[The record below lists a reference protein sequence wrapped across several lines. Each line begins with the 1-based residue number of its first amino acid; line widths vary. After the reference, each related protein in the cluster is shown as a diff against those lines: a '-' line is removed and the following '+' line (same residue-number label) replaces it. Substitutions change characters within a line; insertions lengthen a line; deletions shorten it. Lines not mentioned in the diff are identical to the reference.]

1 MKPQALLHHFW
12 RRVAPLRSGILG
24 REQGQAILRLGVSIS
39 VLFYLFFRHFPIS
52 LDQNLTH
59 WSVFLTGFSL
69 FSLIIFIAA
78 IRDTRSPAYRRAIT
92 NVVDVAAISYM
103 MANMQDAGVPLFI
116 LYLWI
121 TLGNG
126 FRFGLISMAAS
137 ATLSIIGFSVVV
149 ALSEWWQGHIIL
161 AIGIIAALA
170 VLPIYTADL
179 IRQLQKARQRAEEAS
194 ATKGR
199 FLARMGHELR
209 TPLTGILGTTDI
221 LLNNQRLSNED
232 RGLLGVIQESVSV
245 SLRQINNV
253 LDFSKLEAGKLII
266 DQADFNLHE
275 LINGTVRMVNSTVRD
290 KDFRLLVRISP
301 DVPFL
306 LIGDA
311 HHLREIVL
319 NLLSN
324 AVKFTESGYVVV
336 EVDLAKMEGDDTLL
350 RFEVRDTGVGLTPES
365 LERIW
370 ESFSHA
376 ETDTPHPGGAGLGTT
391 IAKQLV
397 ELMGGRIDVASL
409 KGRGTA
415 FWFTLP
421 FRLQPEQNN
430 QPSTMPGAKV
440 LALVAD
446 VEATQAIQTSM
457 RDIGGNV
464 VFVSSVSEAVTAF
477 SRGVRLGNLWHA
489 VLVDERIGVTAEN
502 IHRAVPLTE
511 KTSTMQTPV
520 YLLTSRQHDSE
531 QLYSWGYTATLP
543 FNPSVRVLRHI
554 VHASPHYTEATTAPS
569 GVVRVEPW
577 AWGRGAKA
585 RPRILIADDNKTNR
599 LILAQILESAGY
611 EIDSVDNGIMALDR
625 LLTGGYKAAVLDM
638 HMPGL
643 DGVELLRQYRLVHP
657 GVTVPMIM
665 LTADVTFDAKRD
677 SADAGADAFLTK
689 PAKSDV
695 LLATLERLIHDS
707 EVRVISSIHSH
718 ADSEKEQDVPVL
730 DLSVLAELDRLCRD
744 PKKLAHVIDTFEAE
758 GVALLGRIASSIG
771 ARDHSGY
778 VEWIHALKGNA
789 ANVGAVQLVAACRK
803 AETIDI
809 IAFRRDGAAIL
820 HEMHE
825 CFDAGRLALR
835 ELIQPATTPG
845 LGDPG

>member
-1 MKPQALLHHFW
+1 MKPQAFFYRFW
-12 RRVAPLRSGILG
+12 RRIAPLRSGILG
-24 REQGQAILRLGVSIS
+24 REQGQAILRLGVCLS
-39 VLFYLFFRHFPIS
+39 VLTYLGIRHFPIS
-52 LDQNLTH
+52 LDQENTRWL
-59 WSVFLTGFSL
+59 VFLGGFSL
-69 FSLIIFIAA
+69 FSLIILVVSLHS
-78 IRDTRSPAYRRAIT
+78 RRSPAYRRTIT
-92 NVVDVAAISYM
+92 NVVDVAAISYLM
-103 MANMQDAGVPLFI
+103 TQLQHAGVPLFA

-126 FRFGLISMAAS
+126 FRFGLFPMAVS
-137 ATLSIIGFSVVV
+137 AVFSITGFIVVV
-149 ALSEWWQGHIIL
+149 AVSDWWNGQIML
-161 AIGIIAALA
+161 AVGIIAVLA
-170 VLPIYTADL
+170 VLPAYAADL
-179 IRQLQKARQRAEEAS
+179 IRQLQKARLRAEEAS
-194 ATKGR
+194 AAKSR

-266 DQADFNLHE
+266 DQADFSLHE
-275 LINGTVRMVNSTVRD
+275 LINDTVRLVNSVARD
-290 KDFRLLVRISP
+290 KQLPLLVRISP

-306 LIGDA
+306 LVGDA

-324 AVKFTESGYVVV
+324 AVKFTEHGYIVL
-336 EVDLAKMEGDDTLL
+336 EVDLSRRAGDNVLL
-350 RFEVRDTGVGLTPES
+350 RFEIRDTGVGIAPES

-370 ESFSHA
+370 ESFSHQ
-376 ETDTPHPGGAGLGTT
+376 ESDIPHTGGAGLGTT

-397 ELMGGRIDVASL
+397 ELMGGHIDVSSL

-421 FRLQPEQNN
+421 FHLQAERDN
-430 QPSTMPGAKV
+430 QPSTLPGAKV
-440 LALVAD
+440 LAVVAD
-446 VEATQAIQTSM
+446 VKVSLEIQAIM
-457 RDIGGNV
+457 GDIGGNV
-464 VFVSSVSEAVTAF
+464 VFVPTISEAVTAF
-477 SRGVRLGNLWHA
+477 SRGVRLGNLWHV
-489 VLVDERIGVTAEN
+489 VLIDERIGITAEN
-502 IHRAVPLTE
+502 VHRAGALTD

-520 YLLTSRQHDSE
+520 YLLTSREHDAE
-531 QLYSWGYTATLP
+531 QLYAWGYTAALP
-543 FNPSVRVLRHI
+543 FNPSARELSHI
-554 VHASPHYTEATTAPS
+554 IHASPHYNEPTTPPS

-599 LILAQILESAGY
+599 LILVQILESAGY
-611 EIDSVDNGIMALDR
+611 EVDSVDDGEMALDR
-625 LLTGGYKAAVLDM
+625 LLSGGYKAAVLDM

-643 DGVELLRQYRLVHP
+643 DGVKLLRQYRLVHP
-657 GVTVPMIM
+657 GVTVPVIM
-665 LTADVTFDAKRD
+665 LTADATFNAKRD

-689 PAKSDV
+689 PAKSEV

-707 EVRVISSIHSH
+707 EVRVLSSTPSH

-744 PKKLAHVIDTFEAE
+744 PKKLAHVIDTFESE
-758 GVALLGRIASSIG
+758 GVALLGRIAG
-771 ARDHSGY
+771 ALGKRDHAGY
-778 VEWIHALKGNA
+778 VEWVHALKGNA
-789 ANVGAVQLVAACRK
+789 ANVGAVQLVAACRR
-803 AETIDI
+803 AETIDNA
-809 IAFRRDGAAIL
+809 AFRREGAAAL

-825 CFDAGRLALR
+825 FFDAGRLALR
-835 ELIQPATTPG
+835 ELVQPTSTPG
-845 LGDPG
+845 QSGPG

>member
-1 MKPQALLHHFW
+1 MKPQALFHRFW
-12 RRVAPLRSGILG
+12 RRIAPQRSGILG

-39 VLFYLFFRHFPIS
+39 VLVYLAFRHLPLR
-52 LDQNLTH
+52 LDQNVTH
-59 WSVFLTGFSL
+59 WLVFLTGFSL
-69 FSLIIFIAA
+69 FSLVIFIAA
-78 IRDTRSPAYRRAIT
+78 FHSTRSPSYRRVIT
-92 NVVDVAAISYM
+92 NVVDVVAISYL
-103 MANMQDAGVPLFI
+103 MANMQDAGVPLFV

-126 FRFGLISMAAS
+126 FRFGLMPMAAS
-137 ATLSIIGFSVVV
+137 ATLSIIGFSVVIT
-149 ALSEWWQGHIIL
+149 LSEWWNGHLVL
-161 AIGIIAALA
+161 AIGIFAALA
-170 VLPIYTADL
+170 ILPVYAVDL
-179 IRQLQKARQRAEEAS
+179 IRQLQKARLRADEAS
-194 ATKGR
+194 SAKGR

-266 DQADFNLHE
+266 HRADFNLYE
-275 LINGTVRMVNSTVRD
+275 LINGTVRLVSTALSD
-290 KDFRLLVRISP
+290 KKLRLFVRISP
-301 DVPFL
+301 DVPFH

-336 EVDLAKMEGDDTLL
+336 EVDFTRMEANEALL
-350 RFEVRDTGVGLTPES
+350 RFEIRDTGIGIAPES

-370 ESFSHA
+370 ESFSHE
-376 ETDTPHPGGAGLGTT
+376 ETDTLHPGGAGLGTT
-391 IAKQLV
+391 LAKQLV
-397 ELMGGRIDVASL
+397 ELMGGHIDVASL

-421 FRLQPEQNN
+421 FRLQSKHNGEPY
-430 QPSTMPGAKV
+430 SMPGAKV
-440 LALVAD
+440 LALVTDAE
-446 VEATQAIQTSM
+446 VSQALQTVM
-457 RDIGGNV
+457 GDIGGNV
-464 VFVSSVSEAVTAF
+464 VFVTSVSEAVTAF

-502 IHRAVPLTE
+502 IHRASQLTD
-511 KTSTMQTPV
+511 KTATMQTPV
-520 YLLTSRQHDSE
+520 YLLTNCPHDSE
-531 QLYSWGYTATLP
+531 QLYSWGYTAALP
-543 FNPSVRVLRHI
+543 HNPSVGVLGHI
-554 VHASPHYTEATTAPS
+554 IHASPHYTELTAAPS

-577 AWGRGAKA
+577 AWGRGAKV

-599 LILAQILESAGY
+599 LILGQILESAGY
-611 EIDSVDNGIMALDR
+611 EVDSVNDGETALDR
-625 LLTGGYKAAVLDM
+625 LLAGGYKAAVLDM

-657 GVTVPMIM
+657 GVTVPVIM

-689 PAKSDV
+689 PAKSEV

-707 EVRVISSIHSH
+707 EVRVISSVGSH
-718 ADSEKEQDVPVL
+718 ADPAKEQDVPVL
-730 DLSVLAELDRLCRD
+730 DLAVLAELDRLCRD
-744 PKKLAHVIDTFEAE
+744 PKQLAHVIDTFEAE
-758 GVALLGRIASSIG
+758 GVTLLGRIANAVG
-771 ARDHSGY
+771 TNDHSGY
-778 VEWIHALKGNA
+778 VEWVHALKGNA
-789 ANVGAVQLVAACRK
+789 ANVGAVQLVAVCRR

-809 IAFRRDGAAIL
+809 IAFRRDGAAVL

-825 CFDAGRLALR
+825 YFDTGRLALR
-835 ELIQPATTPG
+835 ELVLPAATPG
-845 LGDPG
+845 RGSPN